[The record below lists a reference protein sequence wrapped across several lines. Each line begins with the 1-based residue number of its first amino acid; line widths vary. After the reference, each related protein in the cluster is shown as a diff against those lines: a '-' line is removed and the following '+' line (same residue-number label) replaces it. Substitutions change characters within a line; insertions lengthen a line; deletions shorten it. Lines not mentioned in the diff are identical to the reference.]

1 MYRAGLRSMLGQL
14 VRTDRLIVAQ
24 EFGVAEPRTKALL
37 GKLKELSL
45 DNVLIVV
52 EAHDENLLLAARNLP
67 YVDVVTVSE
76 VNPLSL
82 AAHDKVL
89 MTVGAVKLIE
99 ERLQ

>member
-1 MYRAGLRSMLGQL
+1 
-14 VRTDRLIVAQ
+14 VVAQ
-24 EFGVAEPRTKALL
+24 DFSVAEPRTKALL

-45 DNVLIVV
+45 DNVLVVV
-52 EAHDENLLLAARNLP
+52 EAHDEKLL
-67 YVDVVTVSE
+67 
-76 VNPLSL
+76 L